1 MQEAVATLVPEKD
14 EIRRRAWQTLENGG
28 VARFPGAWGRIPN
41 FKGAEAAAERLR
53 GLTAWQNARAIKCN
67 PDSPQLPVR
76 RAALCDGKIVYMA
89 VPRLREERCFIELD
103 PQALG
108 SQAGRAASIKGA
120 FQHGRSVF
128 PEDVGPIDLIVC
140 GSVVVAADG
149 SRIGKGGG
157 YSDLEFAL
165 LSDCAKIAPDAPVV

>member
-1 MQEAVATLVPEKD
+1 MAILAPAGCYYRDMQEAVATLVPEKD

-89 VPRLREERCFIELD
+89 VPH
-103 PQALG
+103 
-108 SQAGRAASIKGA
+108 SV
-120 FQHGRSVF
+120 RSAV
-128 PEDVGPIDLIVC
+128 
-140 GSVVVAADG
+140 S
-149 SRIGKGGG
+149 
-157 YSDLEFAL
+157 
-165 LSDCAKIAPDAPVV
+165 